1 MKLNIATLA
10 VILFAAI
17 VFALNTTHVAW
28 TPWHIAGLAIA
39 APALLL
45 LVVARLQLGRAFS
58 IEAKAS
64 VLVTTGLYSKIRNPI
79 YVFGALMIF
88 GLIIFSS
95 QLWFLLVFAALIP
108 MQVLRSRR
116 ESRVLEEKF
125 GAAYLGYRRR
135 TWF

>member
-1 MKLNIATLA
+1 MKINIATLA
-10 VILFAAI
+10 VLVFAAI
-17 VFALNTTHVAW
+17 VFALNTTHLAW

-64 VLVTTGLYSKIRNPI
+64 VLVTHGLYSKIRNPI
-79 YVFGALMIF
+79 YVFGALMIL
-88 GLIIFSS
+88 GLIIFSA
-95 QLWFLLVFAALIP
+95 QLWFLSVFAALIP
-108 MQVLRSRR
+108 MQVVRSRR

-125 GAAYLGYRRR
+125 GAAYLEYKRR

>member
-125 GAAYLGYRRR
+125 GAAYLDYRRR

>member
-1 MKLNIATLA
+1 MKINIATLA
-10 VILFAAI
+10 VLVFAAI
-17 VFALNTTHVAW
+17 VFALNTTHLAW

-64 VLVTTGLYSKIRNPI
+64 VLVTHGLYSKIRNPI
-79 YVFGALMIF
+79 YVFGALMIL
-88 GLIIFSS
+88 GLIIFSA

-108 MQVLRSRR
+108 MQVVRSRR

-125 GAAYLGYRRR
+125 GAAYLEYKRR